1 MGVRRRSRHRTET
14 MAATNQLSIREENE
28 ICVMIA
34 GELADLIDDGKVTHQ
49 EIRET
54 LKQAVAMYGIGYP
67 DDFYVGK
74 VVFWVK

>member
-1 MGVRRRSRHRTET
+1 
-14 MAATNQLSIREENE
+14 MATTNLSIREENE

-34 GELADLIDDGKVTHQ
+34 GELSDLINDGKVTHQ

-74 VVFWVK
+74 VVFQVKWRMTPTD